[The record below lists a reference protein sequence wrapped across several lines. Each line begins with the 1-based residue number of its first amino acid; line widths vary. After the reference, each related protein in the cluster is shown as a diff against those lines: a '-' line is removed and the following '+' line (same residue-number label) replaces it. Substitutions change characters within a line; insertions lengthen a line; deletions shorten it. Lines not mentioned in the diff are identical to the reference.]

1 MTSSLIRVTKHD
13 MFALKARFFFRFAC
27 ISILF
32 FFQTFYLSSHHF
44 WRDEAQAWLISSSAQ
59 NFPDLLEKLRYEGH
73 PPLWYLLIIASNYFF
88 DSLQVLK
95 VIQFITNLWFC
106 ILLFTDKKL
115 STFHIIAI
123 GLSFYILLGYSTV
136 SRPYMLGVCL
146 MYQSV
151 RFYERSKPGFGA
163 ILLMLAVASH
173 VLFVPVAIGLFFF
186 YLNKIRSVKTTKF
199 RFGLVAVFTSNLIL
213 NYQIIR
219 PKHDS
224 SFQFRTSVGI
234 DTVPELLRNFIDNIF
249 FPMTLISQ
257 GQLLA
262 LSLLAGLFLAAISLY
277 LLNVHRLLFLGF
289 LFMLF
294 LYLTNYLV
302 GYQYAWW
309 HFGVIYLSILL
320 YLRVGYSEINK
331 SVKPKTGTK
340 TQNLTA
346 FLFFIISIF
355 SALDNF
361 QGSGILMLKAKN
373 YSNSSLVADYI
384 DKNCKDSCTIV
395 QDNDYSGAGISALLG
410 GRVIYYL
417 NTSKFGTYTVWNKRP
432 FLSAQDKVKLFTD
445 LALQDCILIK
455 EPSSVEIYPNT
466 NHMFTTSGAIQS
478 GEDFEVRRCT
488 N

>member
-1 MTSSLIRVTKHD
+1 MTTSLIRVTKHD
-13 MFALKARFFFRFAC
+13 MFALKARFIFRFAC

-32 FFQTFYLSSHHF
+32 FFQTFYLSLHHF

-73 PPLWYLLIIASNYFF
+73 PPLWYLLIIASNSIFNG
-88 DSLQVLK
+88 LQVLK

-136 SRPYMLGVCL
+136 SRPYMLGLCL
-146 MYQSV
+146 MYQGV
-151 RFYERSKPGFGA
+151 RFFEMSKPGFGTF
-163 ILLMLAVASH
+163 LLMLAVATH

-186 YLNKIRSVKTTKF
+186 YFNKIRSVKTTKF
-199 RFGLVAVFTSNLIL
+199 KFSLVAVFISNLIL

-234 DTVPELLRNFIDNIF
+234 ETLPKVLWNFINNIF

-262 LSLLAGLFLAAISLY
+262 LSLLAGLFLASISLY
-277 LLNVHRLLFLGF
+277 LLKVHRLLFLGF

-302 GYQYAWW
+302 GYQFAWW

-331 SVKPKTGTK
+331 SVKPKNGTK
-340 TQNLTA
+340 TQSLTA
-346 FLFFIISIF
+346 FLFFMISIF

-361 QGSGILMLKAKN
+361 QGSGFLMLKAKN
-373 YSNSSLVADYI
+373 YSNSWLVADYI

-395 QDNDYSGAGISALLG
+395 QDND
-410 GRVIYYL
+410 
-417 NTSKFGTYTVWNKRP
+417 
-432 FLSAQDKVKLFTD
+432 
-445 LALQDCILIK
+445 
-455 EPSSVEIYPNT
+455 
-466 NHMFTTSGAIQS
+466 
-478 GEDFEVRRCT
+478 
-488 N
+488 